1 VVAQGNDRVAD
12 SDADSKG
19 TALVTTTATSANAVT
34 AAQLRYI
41 KRLAEQAG
49 QTVTLPRSRQQ
60 ASALIGQLRVTI
72 SKGGG
77 EAEADRDREAVIAD
91 LRTGA
96 GDATRYQPDE
106 TTGYG
111 SSAQWANADTRE
123 EIISNHP
130 TPVRL
135 TPNVGPRK
143 QLARYTTSQG
153 QQRILWGRQIDGVA
167 RVTDRPA
174 SDRLGRRDRAHV
186 VATNLISHREMN
198 AAISAWL
205 RQAKRLGVVPA
216 QAIPYD
222 HFLARL
228 RDQA

>member
-1 VVAQGNDRVAD
+1 M
-12 SDADSKG
+12 
-19 TALVTTTATSANAVT
+19 
-34 AAQLRYI
+34 
-41 KRLAEQAG
+41 
-49 QTVTLPRSRQQ
+49 
-60 ASALIGQLRVTI
+60 
-72 SKGGG
+72 
-77 EAEADRDREAVIAD
+77 IAD
-91 LRTGA
+91 LQTGA

-111 SSAQWANADTRE
+111 SSARWASVDTRA
-123 EIISNHP
+123 EIISSHP
-130 TPVRL
+130 IPVRL
-135 TPNVGPRK
+135 TPHVGPRK

-153 QQRILWGRQIDGVA
+153 HKRILWGRRIDGVA

-174 SDRLGRRDRAHV
+174 SDRVSGRDRAHV
-186 VATNLISHREMN
+186 VATNLTSRREMN

-205 RQAKRLGVVPA
+205 REAKRLGVVPA